1 VPVYELLNGIEYQ
14 AMGRPKK
21 ERKFLHVLA
30 LNGGPMTHPT
40 TFATPFG
47 GRRDARYLVD
57 LSRCNNRAS
66 LLGRSVFCEIS
77 S

>member
-1 VPVYELLNGIEYQ
+1 LNGIEYQ

-47 GRRDARYLVD
+47 GRRDARYLAN
-57 LSRCNNRAS
+57 LSRLTGCLFYFYFIFIAP
-66 LLGRSVFCEIS
+66 
-77 S
+77 